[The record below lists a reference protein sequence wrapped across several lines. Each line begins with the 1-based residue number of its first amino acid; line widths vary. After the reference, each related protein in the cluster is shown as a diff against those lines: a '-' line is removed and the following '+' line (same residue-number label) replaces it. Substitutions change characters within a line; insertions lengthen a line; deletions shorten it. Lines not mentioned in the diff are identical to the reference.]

1 MSEKFLVDGFKW
13 IKNAFQF
20 NENFTKN
27 YNEDSCTGYF
37 FETDEEMHNLNNYLL
52 FFPEKMTTEKFEKV
66 IANLYN
72 KNQYVMHKKVSN
84 KH

>member
-1 MSEKFLVDGFKW
+1 MFSLQTEIHFNNGRVMSEKFLVDGFKW

-37 FETDEEMHNLNNYLL
+37 FKIDVQSLEEIHNLNNYLL
-52 FFPEKMTTEKFEKV
+52 FF
-66 IANLYN
+66 L
-72 KNQYVMHKKVSN
+72 KK
-84 KH
+84 